1 MKPKIV
7 RVYSENAT
15 FQLFETL
22 RRNREKRQQ
31 QRAFLLEGVRQIN
44 LAVQQG
50 WTING
55 WLYSHERPL
64 SQWATALLQHKPA
77 PTHYELTEPLL
88 AKLSS
93 KEAPSELLALVR
105 MAADDLA
112 RIPLHSPFLT
122 VIFDRP
128 ANPGNLGTI
137 IRSCEGLRASG
148 LILTGHAVDLYDPET
163 ISASVGALFTLPVVR
178 LPSPKQLEPWFATLQ
193 QHVGAFQLVGSSA
206 KATVELTEHD
216 WRRPTVLVIGNE
228 TSGMSA
234 HYQARC
240 DAVVRIPIGGSVTSL
255 NVACATS
262 ILLYEIQR
270 QRRLD
275 G

>member
-31 QRAFLLEGVRQIN
+31 QRAFVLEGVRQIN
-44 LAVQQG
+44 LAVEQG
-50 WTING
+50 WRITAWI
-55 WLYSHERPL
+55 YSHERPL
-64 SQWATALLQHKPA
+64 SQWATMLLQGKPA

-93 KEAPSELLALVR
+93 KETPSEVLGLVA
-105 MAADDLA
+105 MPDDDLA
-112 RIPLHSPFLT
+112 RIPLRSPFLT

-128 ANPGNLGTI
+128 GNPGNLGTI
-137 IRSCEGLRASG
+137 IRSCEALQASG

-178 LPSPKQLEPWFATLQ
+178 VPSPKQLEPWFSTLQ
-193 QHVGAFQLVGSSA
+193 QHVGAWQLVGSSA
-206 KATVELTEHD
+206 KATVDLADHD
-216 WRRPTVLVIGNE
+216 WRAPTVLVIGNE
-228 TSGMSA
+228 TTGMSA
-234 HYQARC
+234 HYQVRC
-240 DAVVRIPIGGSVTSL
+240 DTVVKIPIAGAVTSL
-255 NVACATS
+255 NVACAAS

-270 QRRLD
+270 QRAL